1 MRTQMTRNC
10 HTKMIYLQSSMFCSC
25 VYSLVLFHSLQTVPF
40 MKTHPNRY
48 TLHLLVAALTLS
60 LAGCGAK
67 DEKKVASQ
75 LAAKVGTTE
84 ISVHQINQVLSRNNT
99 AAPTPEAAKAMSR
112 DVLEKLID
120 QALAIEQ
127 ATEKKLDRTP
137 EVLSQIEASRRD
149 IIARAYLQQFASAQ
163 PKPTLEEMKKYYA
176 DFPQLFSER
185 RIYSLQEV
193 VVPAAA
199 GVTDQFPTFVKS
211 GKSIEDA
218 VAWLKS
224 KDVKFRARTVQMEA
238 EQIPLEALARIHK
251 LKDGQSMLME
261 SPQGMT
267 LLRVA
272 ASRSAPVPE
281 AVALPRIEQYLIN
294 KSTTAALSAK
304 FKELRA
310 ASKIAYVGEFAKT
323 EESAAA
329 KAPAPTPEATAPAL
343 TEEEKIKQTL
353 DKGIAG
359 MK

>member
-1 MRTQMTRNC
+1 MT
-10 HTKMIYLQSSMFCSC
+10 I
-25 VYSLVLFHSLQTVPF
+25 
-40 MKTHPNRY
+40 HPKRY
-48 TLHLLVAALTLS
+48 ALPLLVAAFTLS
-60 LAGCGAK
+60 LAACGAK

-75 LAAKVGTTE
+75 LAAKVGATE

-99 AAPTPEAAKAMSR
+99 AAPTPEAAKAISR
-112 DVLEKLID
+112 EVLEKLID

-163 PKPTLEEMKKYYA
+163 PKPSLEDTKKYYA
-176 DFPQLFSER
+176 DYPQLFSER
-185 RIYSLQEV
+185 RIYNLQEV

-199 GVTDQFPTFVKS
+199 DVLDQFSTFVKS

-218 VAWLKS
+218 VAWLKG

-261 SPQGMT
+261 SAQGVT
-267 LLRVA
+267 LLRIA

-294 KSTTAALSAK
+294 KGTTAALSAK

-310 ASKIAYVGEFAKT
+310 ASKITYVGEFVKP

-329 KAPAPTPEATAPAL
+329 KALAPTPDTAAPTL
-343 TEEEKIKQTL
+343 TDEEKAKQAL
-353 DKGIAG
+353 DKGVAG
-359 MK
+359 IK